1 MHLVDNDYISLLI
14 QFIAEKNLLII
25 MRKINMKKYLV
36 ILTLVLSSS
45 FITACNSGSSSS
57 STTITSTLNLTA
69 TPQTCDLSNNSTI
82 TFNLSG
88 LTPGVSYEYY
98 TSADDYSYLYID
110 TTMFMASA
118 STQTTTLSCNQIS
131 TNGQAG
137 TYYVRVWKEVDPF
150 VYSNSIAINVI
161 QGGVGSL

>member
-82 TFNLSG
+82 TF
-88 LTPGVSYEYY
+88 LT
-98 TSADDYSYLYID
+98 T
-110 TTMFMASA
+110 
-118 STQTTTLSCNQIS
+118 
-131 TNGQAG
+131 
-137 TYYVRVWKEVDPF
+137 
-150 VYSNSIAINVI
+150 
-161 QGGVGSL
+161 